1 MDVWIV
7 QILPIGAIL
16 SFFTLALIFV
26 SNLDTEQKQTWREI
40 HLDPKQAI
48 TRKQTDER
56 QLFNALVSPLTTL
69 PSNYSQ
75 NVVQKS
81 SPSLMISTSIVDPVW
96 IGRRGLIINNVID

>member
-1 MDVWIV
+1 MV
-7 QILPIGAIL
+7 GAIL

-26 SNLDTEQKQTWREI
+26 SNLDTEQKQTSREI

-48 TRKQTDER
+48 TRKQTDEH

-75 NVVQKS
+75 NVVQKP
-81 SPSLMISTSIVDPVW
+81 SPSLTISTSILDPPW